1 MQKGF
6 SLVELIVSVAIIST
20 LSTIGITSYA
30 SSQRRAQLDADVIS
44 VYSAI
49 RKAQNRAL
57 SPSKSDFGIA
67 ETDELCALGVDFQ
80 SPNRIRPFAISR
92 SPGPGAPCGSSG
104 LPKVYRGET
113 LLSTSSFGHTG
124 TIEVLFSPP
133 FAQKQS
139 TGNTNIQ
146 IRNSGNTLTKTIT
159 ISSTGLI
166 KTN

>member
-6 SLVELIVSVAIIST
+6 SLVELIVSVAIISI

-30 SSQRRAQLDADVIS
+30 SSQRRAKLDADVTS

-67 ETDELCALGVDFQ
+67 ESDELCALGVDFQ

-92 SPGPGAPCGSSG
+92 SPGPGTPCGSPG
-104 LPKVYRGET
+104 LPKIYRGET
-113 LLSTSSFGHTG
+113 ILATNSFGHTG
-124 TIEVLFSPP
+124 TVEVLFTPP

-146 IRNSGNTLTKTIT
+146 IRNVAVGLTKTIT
-159 ISSTGLI
+159 VTDTGLI
-166 KTN
+166 KIN